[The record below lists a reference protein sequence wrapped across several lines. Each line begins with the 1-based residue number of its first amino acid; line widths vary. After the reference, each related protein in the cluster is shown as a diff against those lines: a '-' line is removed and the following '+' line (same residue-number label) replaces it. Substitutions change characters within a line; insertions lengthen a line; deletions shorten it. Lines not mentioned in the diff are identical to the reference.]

1 MRMKSKNKMNKK
13 KEIVKAQ
20 IQTAIADYC
29 EELTVSNYFKKKL
42 ATNYKN
48 TKTTN
53 AEKLVD
59 NMIEKALTE
68 EEPNWTNTIF
78 NLASKSDEK
87 AATNNVQVNI
97 SNFLDQLK
105 D

>member
-1 MRMKSKNKMNKK
+1 MSKK

-20 IQTAIADYC
+20 IQNAIADYC
-29 EELTVSNYFKKKL
+29 EELTVSSYFKKKL
-42 ATNYKN
+42 ASNYKD

-53 AEKLVD
+53 ASKLVD
-59 NMIEKALTE
+59 NIIEKALVE
-68 EEPNWTNTIF
+68 EKPEWTNTLF

-87 AATNNVQVNI
+87 AETTNVQVNI

-105 D
+105 E

>member
-1 MRMKSKNKMNKK
+1 MSKK
-13 KEIVKAQ
+13 KELAKKEMQ
-20 IQTAIADYC
+20 IAISDYC
-29 EELTVSNYFKKKL
+29 EEMTVSNYFKKKL
-42 ATNYKN
+42 ASKYKD
-48 TKTTN
+48 TKQTN

-59 NMIEKALTE
+59 NMINKALVE

-78 NLASKSDEK
+78 NLASKSEEK